1 MIMIYNINN
10 IILYHMSFSYN
21 DLINISKNNDR
32 EKNKDFNRLILN
44 SGKKKSNQNDID
56 TMMNKTSEKIY
67 DVITLNEKKYFID
80 KQVCHILDEDTN
92 VVGIIDKNK
101 YIWFS
106 ECDDLMEK
114 LKKEDK
120 EVDEIYKE
128 ITYK

>member
-1 MIMIYNINN
+1 MIYNINN